1 MTLTHPLFLVLLLL
15 PAAWVFSPWR
25 LRTKRANLLLK
36 AGSIVAIILALAE
49 PVITLPQTKTAALVL
64 VDTSGSISQ
73 SDLQQAGHVTAQI
86 AGSQGGNWMKV
97 VPFAGAPRRLFESEI
112 SNGFHFMPATAEAGE
127 GTNLEAAL
135 TGGLSAM
142 PAGYLPRLVLISDG
156 NENEGSSPRAITE
169 LQRLHVPVD
178 TIPLSGRSASGLR
191 LQSVS
196 LPREAYAGEQ
206 IPLDLT
212 VVSPE
217 SAPAQVEI
225 SAEGKK
231 LGTDPV
237 ELQPGVN
244 YLRAQ
249 ARVNSIGATALSGRI
264 EAAQLGDVPFEAA
277 IELKRAKVLYLS
289 QDPPGSDTNLLKALN
304 EAQFDLS
311 RDVSQLEKDLGNFQL
326 VILNNLDL
334 TAFTPAQKARLEQYV
349 KDGGGL
355 LLIGGER
362 QVYKEDKQM
371 DALDRALPAKLAP
384 PKSPEGTCVGL
395 IIDKSSSM
403 EGRKIDLAR
412 LSAIGVVDHLRPIDY
427 IGVLIFDNSF
437 QWAVPVRRAEDKSLI
452 KRLISGITPDGGTQ
466 IAPALAEAYR
476 RVLSSKAS
484 VKHIV
489 LLTDGISEEGDSLDL
504 AKEALAHQVTISTV
518 GLGQDVNRTY
528 LEKIAA
534 NAGGRS
540 YFLNEPGGL
549 EQILLKDVQDYSGS
563 TAVEMPLT
571 PIVAHHAE
579 ILEGVGM
586 NAAPPLK
593 GYARFTAKPAA
604 DTVLDIDENK
614 KDPLYVQWQYGLGRA
629 AVFASDAKSRWAES
643 WIGWPGF
650 DKFWINVTRDL
661 LSHSNRS
668 EGTARFDP
676 ADNSI
681 EVTYRLSAATPEP
694 AGVPPIFVLG
704 PNNFEKPITITRTAP
719 RVYSGTL
726 HTGNLHGLFRI
737 RPVAENSAFP
747 EIGLDHQ
754 NQELRDRG
762 SDTRLLEQI
771 SSFTGGRFNPPPS
784 SVFDS
789 DGRRLYTHLQLWP
802 ALLAAAI
809 LLAIA
814 ELVMRKWSGLTSRF
828 RLS

>member
-1 MTLTHPLFLVLLLL
+1 MTFAHPFLAILVSL
-15 PAAWVFSPWR
+15 PVAWSWR
-25 LRTKRANLLLK
+25 GRAQRVNLLLK
-36 AGSIVAIILALAE
+36 AASLAAILLALAE
-49 PVITLPQTKTAALVL
+49 PVITLPQTKTAAMVL

-73 SDLQQAGHVTAQI
+73 NDLQQANQLTAQI
-86 AGSQGGNWMKV
+86 AGSKGGNWMKV
-97 VPFAGAPRRLFESEI
+97 VPFASAPRRLSDQEASG
-112 SNGFHFMPATAEAGE
+112 GFRLVSAANKPGE

-135 TGGLSAM
+135 TGSMSAM

-156 NENEGSSPRAITE
+156 NENEGSSPRAIAE

-178 TIPLSGRSASGLR
+178 TFPLPGRPASGLH

-196 LPREAYAGEQ
+196 IPREAYAGEQ
-206 IPLDLT
+206 IPVDLT
-212 VVSPE
+212 VLSPE
-217 SAPAQVEI
+217 TAHARVEI

-231 LGTDPV
+231 LGTNPID
-237 ELQPGVN
+237 LQPGVN
-244 YLRAQ
+244 YMRVH
-249 ARVNSIGATALSGRI
+249 ARVNSSGATDISGRI
-264 EAAQLGDVPFEAA
+264 DAAQLGEVPFETA

-289 QDPPGSDTNLLKALN
+289 QDPSGSDVNLLSALN
-304 EAQFDLS
+304 EAQFELS
-311 RDVSQLEKDLGNFQL
+311 RDAAQLEKDLSSFQL
-326 VILNNLDL
+326 IILNNLDL
-334 TAFTPAQKARLEQYV
+334 TAFTPAQKNRLEQYV

-371 DALDRALPAKLAP
+371 DALDRVLPAKLAP
-384 PKSPEGTCVGL
+384 PKSPEGACVGL

-476 RVLSSKAS
+476 RVLPSKAT

-534 NAGGRS
+534 NSGGRS

-563 TAVEMPLT
+563 TGVEKPLMPL
-571 PIVAHHAE
+571 VAHDAE
-579 ILEGVGM
+579 ILEGIGM
-586 NAAPPLK
+586 NTAPPLK

-604 DTVLDIDENK
+604 DTILSIDEEK

-629 AVFASDAKSRWAES
+629 AIFASDAKSRWAEA

-668 EGTARFDP
+668 EGTARFDT
-676 ADNSI
+676 ANNSI
-681 EVTYRLSAATPEP
+681 EVTYHLSADTPEP
-694 AGVPPIFVLG
+694 AGIPQIFVLG
-704 PNNFEKPITITRTAP
+704 PNGFEKPITITKTAS

-726 HTGNLHGLFRI
+726 YTGNLRGLFRI
-737 RPVAENSAFP
+737 RPVAETSAFP
-747 EIGLDHQ
+747 EIGLQ
-754 NQELRDRG
+754 RQEQELQDRG
-762 SDTRLLEQI
+762 SDTRLLAQI
-771 SSFTGGRFNPPPS
+771 SSFTGGRFNPPPA

-789 DGRRLYTHLQLWP
+789 DGRTLYTRLQLWP
-802 ALLAAAI
+802 ALLGAAI
-809 LLAIA
+809 LLTIA
-814 ELVMRKWSGLTSRF
+814 ELIVRKWSGLASRF
-828 RLS
+828 RRA

>member
-1 MTLTHPLFLVLLLL
+1 MTVNHPLLMFLVLL
-15 PAAWVFSPWR
+15 PAAWVAWSWR
-25 LRTKRANLLLK
+25 ERAQRVNLFLK
-36 AGSIVAIILALAE
+36 AASLAAIILALAE
-49 PVITLPQTKTAALVL
+49 PVATLPQTKTAAIVL
-64 VDTSGSISQ
+64 VDTSGSISPN
-73 SDLQQAGHVTAQI
+73 DLQQASHLTAQI
-86 AGSQGGNWMKV
+86 AGSKGGNWIQV
-97 VPFAGAPRRLFESEI
+97 VPFAGAPRRLSEKEL
-112 SNGFHFMPATAEAGE
+112 SNGFHLAPAANGPGG

-135 TGGLSAM
+135 TGSMSAM

-156 NENEGSSPRAITE
+156 NENEGSSNRAIAE
-169 LQRLHVPVD
+169 LQRLRVPVD
-178 TIPLSGRSASGLR
+178 TIPLPGRPASGLR
-191 LQSVS
+191 LQSLS
-196 LPREAYAGEQ
+196 LPRESYAGEQ
-206 IPLDLT
+206 IPVDLT
-212 VVSPE
+212 VFSPE
-217 SAPAQVEI
+217 STHAQVEI
-225 SAEGKK
+225 AAEGKK
-231 LGTDPV
+231 LGTNPV
-237 ELQPGVN
+237 NLQPGVN
-244 YLRAQ
+244 FLRVH
-249 ARVNSIGATALSGRI
+249 ARVNSSGATALSGRI
-264 EAAQLGDVPFEAA
+264 EAARLGDIPFETA

-289 QDPPGSDTNLLKALN
+289 QDPSGSDSNLLNVLN

-311 RDVSQLEKDLGNFQL
+311 RDASQLERDLSSFQL
-326 VILNNLDL
+326 IILNNLDL
-334 TAFTPAQKARLEQYV
+334 TAFNPAQKTRLEQYV
-349 KDGGGL
+349 KEGGGL

-371 DALDRALPAKLAP
+371 DALDRVLPAKLAP

-476 RVLSSKAS
+476 RVLPSKAS

-534 NAGGRS
+534 NSGGRS

-563 TAVEMPLT
+563 TAVERPLT
-571 PIVAHHAE
+571 PLMTHDAE

-586 NAAPPLK
+586 NTAPPLK
-593 GYARFTAKPAA
+593 GYARFAAKPAA
-604 DTVLDIDENK
+604 DTILSIDETK

-668 EGTARFDP
+668 EGTARFDT

-681 EVTYRLSAATPEP
+681 EVTYRLSADTPEP
-694 AGVPPIFVLG
+694 AAIPPIFVLG
-704 PNNFEKPITITRTAP
+704 PNGFEKPITIAKTAS
-719 RVYSGTL
+719 RVYSGSL
-726 HTGNLHGLFRI
+726 HVGNLHGLFRI
-737 RPVAENSAFP
+737 RPLAETGAFP
-747 EIGLDHQ
+747 EIGLDR
-754 NQELRDRG
+754 QEQEMQDRG
-762 SDTRLLEQI
+762 SDTRLLAQI

-789 DGRRLYTHLQLWP
+789 DGRSLYTRLQLWP
-802 ALLAAAI
+802 ALLGAAV
-809 LLAIA
+809 LLTIT
-814 ELVMRKWSGLTSRF
+814 ELIVRKWSGLTSRF
-828 RLS
+828 RRV